1 MTHWDELRKAINA
14 GELQALRVILEK
26 DPGLPRQT
34 LSWGQ
39 NCRIGPCQPLS
50 YVAQARFNGFVQ
62 HDLTGKIAS
71 ILIAAGAP
79 VNGATTDRETPLIT
93 AASYDE
99 AEVARVLIEAGAEL
113 EETGHALPEGTA
125 LAHAVEFGAP
135 EVVDLLIAAGARI
148 CSLPEAAG
156 TGDLRGMLHPDATE
170 SEKTLALRA
179 AAVCNRLDVVDQLL
193 AAGVSV
199 DAMVN
204 GGTCLH
210 WAAWGS
216 QGLGCPSPC
225 CARCKG
231 QPTRSAV
238 QPDSPGVGAASR
250 KRSPA
255 CASIGPSRRHQL
267 SRGVRIRCAS
277 QMMVRVKR

>member
-14 GELQALRVILEK
+14 GELQALRAILEK

-62 HDLTGKIAS
+62 HNRTGKIAS
-71 ILIAAGAP
+71 ILVAAGAP
-79 VNGATTDRETPLIT
+79 INGATTDRETPLIT

-113 EETGHALPEGTA
+113 EETGYAVPEGTA

-135 EVVDLLIAAGARI
+135 EVVDLLIAAGSRI
-148 CSLPEAAG
+148 CSLPEPAG

-199 DAMVN
+199 DAMVK
-204 GGTCLH
+204 GGTFLH
-210 WAAWGS
+210 WAAWEAKASAARHLAARGAKVNLLDPEHNLTPL
-216 QGLGCPSPC
+216 GLARHRASEAPHAHPSGHHDVISFLEECELDATVPV
-225 CARCKG
+225 
-231 QPTRSAV
+231 P
-238 QPDSPGVGAASR
+238 
-250 KRSPA
+250 
-255 CASIGPSRRHQL
+255 
-267 SRGVRIRCAS
+267 
-277 QMMVRVKR
+277 